1 MNYEMENNDDQLSPI
16 ELKDGR
22 NSIYELTASNRS
34 NHQKQSPG
42 IKGKSCLKNNSTA
55 PF

>member
-1 MNYEMENNDDQLSPI
+1 MNHEMKNNDVQLSPI
-16 ELKDGR
+16 ELKECR

-34 NHQKQSPG
+34 IHQKQNPG
-42 IKGKSCLKNNSTA
+42 IKGKSYLKNNSIA